1 MPVWEMN
8 AGSSLPTI
16 RDLLFNKTAVER
28 NLSWGSFLYSLAFQK
43 TDKMSKKVFFIKPRS
58 TNLESKQK
66 TGNKQHEVFPYKERE
81 QSSANKLNV
90 KL

>member
-1 MPVWEMN
+1 MK

-16 RDLLFNKTAVER
+16 RDLIFNKAAVER
-28 NLSWGSFLYSLAFQK
+28 NLSWRSFLYSLAFQK
-43 TDKMSKKVFFIKPRS
+43 TDKMSKKVLFFFIKPRS

>member
-1 MPVWEMN
+1 
-8 AGSSLPTI
+8 
-16 RDLLFNKTAVER
+16 
-28 NLSWGSFLYSLAFQK
+28 
-43 TDKMSKKVFFIKPRS
+43 MSKKVLFFFIKPRS

>member
-1 MPVWEMN
+1 MKV
-8 AGSSLPTI
+8 GSSLPTI
-16 RDLLFNKTAVER
+16 KRFTIQQGSCWKKFILKEFPLLPRFPEDRQNVQK
-28 NLSWGSFLYSLAFQK
+28 SF
-43 TDKMSKKVFFIKPRS
+43 VFFIKPRS